1 MRYFF
6 FDVDG
11 TLLPFGKEIPEST
24 RAALRLIRENGSR
37 SFLATGRSLIEIPG
51 AVKALGFDGGVY
63 SAGATV
69 VADGRTVFRRRMSEE
84 ECGTIL
90 EFCHS
95 HGFRLLMQSDDGTY
109 ISEEDLRYWQSLL
122 YKHVGRLLDIPGLK
136 ATYEIPSSIIK
147 LLYICNGDGVDVE
160 DVAAEVPEGFSV
172 VANTVGL
179 PSRLMGEIV
188 LSDITKATGI
198 DAVLNCYGGSINEAV
213 AIGDGANDI
222 EMVQHAG
229 LGVAMGNADASL
241 KAVADIRRD
250 GEMEEQKRRKAEYRS
265 SIRSKL
271 LIRNAL
277 VSLMREK
284 PFEKIT
290 VTDIVKRADINRGTF
305 YAHYKD
311 SRQVLDK
318 IREDALEEVG
328 KALRVVSPDRVIENP
343 EPVLA
348 AASEFLNRDISYYR
362 MLVSVIGVGGLLRE
376 IRGIISDYLGQSE
389 IVRQAPDKTRT
400 ACKLD
405 FIIAGIAVF
414 YYDVVTGASSI
425 SLEAAPSFLS
435 DIIKSISDN

>member
-1 MRYFF
+1 MLYFF

-24 RAALRLIRENGSR
+24 REALRLIRENGSR
-37 SFLATGRSLIEIPG
+37 SFLATGRSLIEIPE

-84 ECGTIL
+84 ERGTIL

-136 ATYEIPSSIIK
+136 ATDEIPSSIIK
-147 LLYICNGDGVDVE
+147 LLYICNGDGVEVE
-160 DVAAEVPEGFSV
+160 NVAAEVPEGFSV

-198 DAVLNCYGGSINEAV
+198 DAVLDCYGGSIREAV

-241 KAVADIRRD
+241 KAVAD
-250 GEMEEQKRRKAEYRS
+250 Y
-265 SIRSKL
+265 
-271 LIRNAL
+271 
-277 VSLMREK
+277 
-284 PFEKIT
+284 IT
-290 VTDIVKRADINRGTF
+290 DNITDD
-305 YAHYKD
+305 
-311 SRQVLDK
+311 
-318 IREDALEEVG
+318 
-328 KALRVVSPDRVIENP
+328 
-343 EPVLA
+343 
-348 AASEFLNRDISYYR
+348 
-362 MLVSVIGVGGLLRE
+362 GLLNAVKFA
-376 IRGIISDYLGQSE
+376 LFHSE
-389 IVRQAPDKTRT
+389 SR
-400 ACKLD
+400 
-405 FIIAGIAVF
+405 
-414 YYDVVTGASSI
+414 
-425 SLEAAPSFLS
+425 
-435 DIIKSISDN
+435 

>member
-24 RAALRLIRENGSR
+24 REALRLIRENGSR
-37 SFLATGRSLIEIPG
+37 SFLATGRSLIEIPE

-198 DAVLNCYGGSINEAV
+198 DAVLDCYGGSINEAV

-229 LGVAMGNADASL
+229 LGVAMGNADAAL
-241 KAVADIRRD
+241 KAVAD
-250 GEMEEQKRRKAEYRS
+250 Y
-265 SIRSKL
+265 
-271 LIRNAL
+271 
-277 VSLMREK
+277 
-284 PFEKIT
+284 IT
-290 VTDIVKRADINRGTF
+290 DNITDD
-305 YAHYKD
+305 
-311 SRQVLDK
+311 
-318 IREDALEEVG
+318 
-328 KALRVVSPDRVIENP
+328 
-343 EPVLA
+343 
-348 AASEFLNRDISYYR
+348 
-362 MLVSVIGVGGLLRE
+362 GLLNAVKFA
-376 IRGIISDYLGQSE
+376 LFHSE
-389 IVRQAPDKTRT
+389 S
-400 ACKLD
+400 C
-405 FIIAGIAVF
+405 
-414 YYDVVTGASSI
+414 
-425 SLEAAPSFLS
+425 
-435 DIIKSISDN
+435 